1 MAYRIDPGEPV
12 GAEVRRALGEQ
23 LRRAADDLARPPA
36 PSAPPVPPSAPPPR
50 STPDGSGAD
59 TVVEAT
65 GTGAHQDVT
74 GAARTGPSEDSVHT
88 ARKRIKKARS
98 LLRLARPDLGSTV
111 VRHAQAELREC
122 ADRLA
127 PQREADAAVEAAI
140 RLELAAHRERLA
152 RGLAGEA
159 DEAVSETAAGAWW
172 LVEFLRTDA
181 ERRQARGALT
191 WPAARSVALRLVRT
205 AEWIDRVPARVDGW
219 DAIGPGLHRQY
230 RLGRAALGAL
240 PDEPT
245 VEELHEWRKR
255 VKDLGYQTR
264 LLRNLWP
271 DVLKPVQ
278 RAAEELAD
286 LLGADHDLG
295 LLLARLSAERD
306 VDRQPG
312 EREPEHREFLLRLD
326 ARLSSRPGDPEP
338 HQWSDDGLDD
348 TYEPLDAL
356 QTDHRRYLRELITA
370 ERATMQGDARRLGAR
385 LYAERPRARTRRL
398 RTWWLLAE
406 ATAKA
411 DREAA
416 IDLEAAH
423 AARPPG

>member
-23 LRRAADDLARPPA
+23 LRRAAEDLARPPA
-36 PSAPPVPPSAPPPR
+36 PPAPSSPSP
-50 STPDGSGAD
+50 TPDGSGAD
-59 TVVEAT
+59 PIVEVT
-65 GTGAHQDVT
+65 GSGAHQDVA

-98 LLRLARPDLGSTV
+98 LLRLARPDLGGTV

-127 PQREADAAVEAAI
+127 PQREADAAVEAATW
-140 RLELAAHRERLA
+140 LELAAHRDRLA
-152 RGLAGEA
+152 REVEGEA
-159 DEAVSETAAGAWW
+159 DDAASATAAGAWW

-181 ERRQARGALT
+181 ERRQARGALS

-205 AEWIDRVPARVDGW
+205 AEWIDRVPARADGW

-230 RLGRAALGAL
+230 RLGRAALDAL

-245 VEELHEWRKR
+245 VDELHEWRKR
-255 VKDLGYQTR
+255 VKDHGYHTR

-278 RAAEELAD
+278 RAAEELAE
-286 LLGADHDLG
+286 LLGGDHDLG

-326 ARLSSRPGDPEP
+326 ARLSSRPAEPEP
-338 HQWSDDGLDD
+338 YEWSDDGLDD

-370 ERATMQGDARRLGAR
+370 ERATMQRDARRLGAR

-398 RTWWLLAE
+398 RAWWLLAE
-406 ATAKA
+406 ATAHA
-411 DREAA
+411 DRDAGPDRSPA
-416 IDLEAAH
+416 GGTA
-423 AARPPG
+423 